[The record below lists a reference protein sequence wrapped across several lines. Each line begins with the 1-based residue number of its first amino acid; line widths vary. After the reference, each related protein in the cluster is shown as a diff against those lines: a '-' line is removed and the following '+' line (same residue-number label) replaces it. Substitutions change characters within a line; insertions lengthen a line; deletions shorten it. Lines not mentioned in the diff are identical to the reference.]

1 MRSNILKVVVP
12 LANDAN
18 KDWTCVGE
26 NFAQRAT
33 QAVGLYYNLHSLG
46 FHTVMAQGAGTPC
59 AHSGKE
65 TLAALGARHIKKM
78 WFLPVEICNESDEYA
93 VGTYAEMR
101 WIVEKVLAQYPA
113 CTVHF
118 HFVSQQR
125 HLSRVRFIANH
136 LLPTERCQYFFER
149 SEQTKEISWL
159 HEARSYATL
168 LLIYLGLEDLVK
180 AVRRRYILKT
190 DKA

>member
-1 MRSNILKVVVP
+1 MGSKILKVVVP

-18 KDWTCVGE
+18 KDWTSVGE
-26 NFAQRAT
+26 NFAKRA
-33 QAVGLYYNLHSLG
+33 AKVVGLYYNLRSMD
-46 FHTVMAQGAGTPC
+46 FRTVMAQGAGTPSV
-59 AHSGKE
+59 HSGKG
-65 TLAALGARHIKKM
+65 TLATLGARHIEQVYSAT
-78 WFLPVEICNESDEYA
+78 VEICNESDEYA

-125 HLSRVRFIANH
+125 HLARARFIANH
-136 LLPTERCQYFFER
+136 FLPTERCQYYYVL
-149 SEQTKEISWL
+149 SDQTKEISWL

-168 LLIYLGLEDLVK
+168 MLIYLGLGDVVR
-180 AVRRRYILKT
+180 AVRRRYILNA